1 MVDRQSSNRQP
12 QKTNPRLDPDTKRR
26 VLGVI
31 GGQRRIMNRVAVHQV
46 DRVLRRTLPPI
57 GAQRM
62 LLKWRA
68 WQAARFGEPEIRLLR
83 YLVDP
88 MRAAIDIGA
97 AEGVYAVFLQG
108 LAQRCIAFEPNPGSY
123 LCLKSALP
131 EVEIHQ
137 AAVSAVEGD
146 ATLRVPVVNGIPYT
160 GWATIEPKNQFPGFP
175 PHVVE
180 EIKVRTVRPDR
191 MALGD
196 IGFVKIDVEGHELD
210 VLAGLSGLLAKCL
223 PTLLIEIGGAQR
235 GASLAEIRD
244 CLDPLG
250 YIGLRLDDNGLLKA
264 PANEAEVR
272 GSPNVMFIPA
282 VDHNPVFARHRRL
295 PQSSS
300 ASRFTAGAGSCS

>member
-1 MVDRQSSNRQP
+1 
-12 QKTNPRLDPDTKRR
+12 
-26 VLGVI
+26 
-31 GGQRRIMNRVAVHQV
+31 MNRAIVHQV
-46 DRVLRRTLPPI
+46 DRVLRRTLPTI

-97 AEGVYAVFLQG
+97 ADGVYAFFLQR
-108 LAQRCIAFEPNPGSY
+108 LAQRCIAFEPNPWLY
-123 LCLKSALP
+123 LGLKSALP

-146 ATLRVPVVNGIPYT
+146 ATLRVPVINGIPYT
-160 GWATIEPKNQFPGFP
+160 GWATIEPKNQLAEFPM
-175 PHVVE
+175 HVVE

-223 PTLLIEIGGAQR
+223 PNLLIEIGGAQR
-235 GASLAEIRD
+235 GASLAEVQGR
-244 CLDPLG
+244 LDPLG

-264 PANEAEVR
+264 PANDIEVR
-272 GSPNVMFIPA
+272 GSPNVIFIPMK
-282 VDHNPVFARHRRL
+282 DSL
-295 PQSSS
+295 PHH
-300 ASRFTAGAGSCS
+300 AI

>member
-1 MVDRQSSNRQP
+1 
-12 QKTNPRLDPDTKRR
+12 LDPDTKRR

-108 LAQRCIAFEPNPGSY
+108 LAQRCIAFE
-123 LCLKSALP
+123 
-131 EVEIHQ
+131 
-137 AAVSAVEGD
+137 VSAVEGD

-235 GASLAEIRD
+235 GSSLAEIRD

-272 GSPNVMFIPA
+272 GSPNVIFIPA